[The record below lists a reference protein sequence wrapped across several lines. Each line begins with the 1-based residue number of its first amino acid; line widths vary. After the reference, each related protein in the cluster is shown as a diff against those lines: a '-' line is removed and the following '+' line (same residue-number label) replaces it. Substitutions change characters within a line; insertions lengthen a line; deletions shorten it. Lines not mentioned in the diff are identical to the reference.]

1 MMLKP
6 GPSTTDLIKMFNKM
20 RIALALIDRK
30 RNVLRRNRIFR
41 TWFENRDRNRTDDFL
56 YADELSR
63 IIRKRRVFHFERA
76 IRINDKNE
84 KYFSFSVV
92 PLQGTIRKDGIRILL
107 TAFDVTEK
115 NKIRLKAEKLSN
127 PFHDI

>member
-1 MMLKP
+1 MMLKA
-6 GPSTTDLIKMFNKM
+6 GPSTIDLIKMFNKM

-30 RNVLRRNRIFR
+30 RNVLWRNRIFR

-56 YADELSR
+56 YADEISR

-76 IRINDKNE
+76 IWINDKNE